1 MNGRGSMTAQLTP
14 KEAKAIAER
23 HLKSL
28 GFTLDGQGSA
38 RMQIKARGVVAQ
50 VTVRATPVNR
60 SELAKMYESRGA
72 GSRDAMAYFALNGY
86 GKTAVDYATARG
98 IQLYGFDSSGRVTE
112 RNRVGLRGPGAVS
125 TTKSVS
131 TTNAVPTISSATLK
145 PFVSTSSSASSG
157 VSFTKPVSPSPRTP
171 AAASAGSAVNAPS
184 GSSAGRR
191 AKRWMAGVGFLLF
204 CSVAGGVY
212 IGASES
218 DPGPGAPIRVV
229 STTVR
234 STVPATTSAPRRDLT
249 QPLSG
254 GQPSRVSTTA
264 PTYTPPPPPPV
275 YTPAYT
281 PPPVYTPTP
290 EYTPAPA
297 PQSSSYY
304 KNCAAARAA
313 GAAPLYA
320 GEPGYRSKLDADGD
334 GVACEWS

>member
-1 MNGRGSMTAQLTP
+1 MTAQLTP

-28 GFTLDGQGSA
+28 GFTLDARGSG
-38 RMQIKARGVVAQ
+38 RMQITARGVVAQ

-171 AAASAGSAVNAPS
+171 AAASRPPSVTAVNASP
-184 GSSAGRR
+184 GTSAGRR
-191 AKRWMAGVGFLLF
+191 TKRWMAGVGVALF
-204 CSVAGGVY
+204 SVVAGSLI
-212 IGASES
+212 IGTSGS
-218 DPGPGAPIRVV
+218 DSGSDVEPARVV

-234 STVPATTSAPRRDLT
+234 SAVPATTSAPRRDLT
-249 QPLSG
+249 QPLPG
-254 GQPSRVSTTA
+254 GQPSSVSTTA

-290 EYTPAPA
+290 EYTPPAPA
-297 PQSSSYY
+297 PQSSAYY

-313 GAAPLYA
+313 GVAPLYI